1 MLARILG
8 KTGNSMGEIA
18 LSGVKMTVCS
28 AEAVLEQWVRSMV
41 EDIEMNDVV
50 TAAGRVSASRQW
62 ILGGPE

>member
-1 MLARILG
+1 
-8 KTGNSMGEIA
+8 MGEIA